1 MEKILLDTNMFI
13 YLEDYTVTE
22 DKVAILTKRLF
33 DSDQYKIV
41 IHPKT
46 KEEILKISDSEK
58 RAIFSSK
65 ISVYREIKSAPKATK
80 EFNDTV
86 GCNNSHDVIDNEL
99 LFSICRNC
107 AQYLITNDKDLIK
120 KSQKIGLS
128 DRVLSIDQAL
138 EKFQEKAPE
147 DVRKP
152 VFINY
157 QYLHELDINDA
168 FFDSLKLDYA
178 GFEEWFKEK
187 QSKEAQAYVT
197 EFDGKLTSF
206 LMLKVENEDEDYK
219 DFLKPFKPARRLK
232 ISTLKVADTGKRIGE
247 TFIKIIVEKAIK
259 EDVDEIY
266 VTVFDKQEFLI
277 DMLESYGFKK
287 YTKKKTPRSDGGIE
301 LENVLVK
308 SMKNKENYY
317 PFFEI
322 DDNRIFLVPIR
333 DKYHHLLFQESE
345 KQFQLSLE
353 DFQGKNVASNSL
365 KKAYLC
371 DSKIKQI
378 QKGSILLFYSSG
390 TKKYITSL
398 GIVDAVFNKF
408 DNFDEMFNLVKKRTA
423 YDEHELRENFKN
435 DKLVI
440 LFKLYYSFDNYVD
453 FEFLKSNRIVNG
465 AIQTIQHI
473 NKEQLLQI
481 LEKCKMKKEIYL
493 IDKNT

>member
-13 YLEDYTVTE
+13 YLEDYAVIE
-22 DKVAILTKRLF
+22 DKVATLTKRLF

-46 KEEILKISDSEK
+46 KEEILKIQDKEK
-58 RAIFSSK
+58 RNIFSSK
-65 ISVYREIKSAPKATK
+65 ISVYKEIKSPPKLNDK
-80 EFNDTV
+80 FNKLV
-86 GCNNSHDVIDNEL
+86 GCNSSNDVIDNEL
-99 LFSICRNC
+99 LFSIYRNC
-107 AQYLITNDKDLIK
+107 AQYLITNDKDLVK
-120 KSQKIGLS
+120 KAQKVGLG

-138 EKFQEKAPE
+138 EKFQEKVSE
-147 DVRKP
+147 EIRKP
-152 VFINY
+152 VFIDY
-157 QYLHELDINDA
+157 KYLHELDINDS
-168 FFDSLKLDYA
+168 FFDSLKYDYA
-178 GFEEWFKEK
+178 GFEGWFKSK
-187 QSKEAQAYVT
+187 QLKETQAYVT
-197 EFDGKLTSF
+197 EIDGKLSSF
-206 LMLKVENEDEDYK
+206 LMLKVENEDEKYE

-232 ISTLKVADTGKRIGE
+232 ISTLKVTDTGKRIGE

-259 EDVDEIY
+259 ENVEEIY

-277 DMLESYGFKK
+277 DMFECYGFKK
-287 YTKKKTPRSDGGIE
+287 YTKKRTLRSDGKIE

-333 DKYHHLLFQESE
+333 DKYHRLLFQESE
-345 KQFQLSLE
+345 KKFQLSLE
-353 DFQGKNVASNSL
+353 DFQGKNTASNSL

-371 DSKIKQI
+371 NSKNKQI
-378 QKGSILLFYSSG
+378 QKGSILLFYSSR
-390 TKKYITSL
+390 TKKAITSL

-408 DNFDEMFNLVKKRTA
+408 DDFDDMFNLVKKRTA

-453 FEFLKSNRIVNG
+453 FEFLKSKGIVKG
-465 AIQTIQHI
+465 SIQTIQHI
-473 NKEQLLQI
+473 NKEQLLLI
-481 LEKCKMKKEIYL
+481 LDKCKMKKEIYL
-493 IDKNT
+493 IDKNI

>member
-1 MEKILLDTNMFI
+1 
-13 YLEDYTVTE
+13 
-22 DKVAILTKRLF
+22 
-33 DSDQYKIV
+33 
-41 IHPKT
+41 
-46 KEEILKISDSEK
+46 
-58 RAIFSSK
+58 
-65 ISVYREIKSAPKATK
+65 
-80 EFNDTV
+80 
-86 GCNNSHDVIDNEL
+86 
-99 LFSICRNC
+99 
-107 AQYLITNDKDLIK
+107 
-120 KSQKIGLS
+120 
-128 DRVLSIDQAL
+128 
-138 EKFQEKAPE
+138 
-147 DVRKP
+147 
-152 VFINY
+152 
-157 QYLHELDINDA
+157 
-168 FFDSLKLDYA
+168 
-178 GFEEWFKEK
+178 
-187 QSKEAQAYVT
+187 
-197 EFDGKLTSF
+197 
-206 LMLKVENEDEDYK
+206 
-219 DFLKPFKPARRLK
+219 
-232 ISTLKVADTGKRIGE
+232 
-247 TFIKIIVEKAIK
+247 
-259 EDVDEIY
+259 
-266 VTVFDKQEFLI
+266 
-277 DMLESYGFKK
+277 
-287 YTKKKTPRSDGGIE
+287 
-301 LENVLVK
+301 
-308 SMKNKENYY
+308 MKNKENYY

-390 TKKYITSL
+390 TKKSITSL

>member
-13 YLEDYTVTE
+13 YLEDYAVTE
-22 DKVAILTKRLF
+22 DKVATLTKRLF

-86 GCNNSHDVIDNEL
+86 GCNNSHDAIDNEL
-99 LFSICRNC
+99 LFSIYRNC

-157 QYLHELDINDA
+157 KYLHELDINDT
-168 FFDSLKLDYA
+168 FFDSLKVDYA
-178 GFEEWFKEK
+178 GFEKWFKKK
-187 QSKEAQAYVT
+187 QLKEAQA
-197 EFDGKLTSF
+197 
-206 LMLKVENEDEDYK
+206 
-219 DFLKPFKPARRLK
+219 
-232 ISTLKVADTGKRIGE
+232 
-247 TFIKIIVEKAIK
+247 
-259 EDVDEIY
+259 Y

-287 YTKKKTPRSDGGIE
+287 YTKKKTLRSDGGIE

-333 DKYHHLLFQESE
+333 NKYHHLLFQESE

-390 TKKYITSL
+390 TKKSITSL

>member
-13 YLEDYTVTE
+13 YLEDYAVTE
-22 DKVAILTKRLF
+22 DKVVTLTKRLF

-86 GCNNSHDVIDNEL
+86 GCNNSHDAIDNEL
-99 LFSICRNC
+99 LFSIYRNC

-157 QYLHELDINDA
+157 KYLHELDINDTL
-168 FFDSLKLDYA
+168 FDSLKVDYA
-178 GFEEWFKEK
+178 GFEKWFKKK
-187 QSKEAQAYVT
+187 QLKEAQAYVT

-219 DFLKPFKPARRLK
+219 DFLKPFRPARRLK

-259 EDVDEIY
+259 EDIDEIY

-287 YTKKKTPRSDGGIE
+287 YTKKKTLRSDGGIE

-390 TKKYITSL
+390 TKKSITSL